1 MPPLD
6 CINIQGTHT
15 NTQHQYILSL
25 EEMMRFTWF
34 LRSPCDWESNVLTYL
49 SSISPRLSILSTFHF
64 SVSRESLFILGFS
77 QTQYGNLIGKW
88 ILIDQSSKCW
98 TIKWLRIWW
107 INRFGSRVPSE
118 FGWIE
123 HRCFKN
129 IGNKRA
135 DQKYH
140 VSLSNSYKKSPH
152 QELTYSG
159 LFESPPGNELEFLLY
174 FNFAIVSPQ
183 YPCS

>member
-1 MPPLD
+1 MLFIHKLFGWD
-6 CINIQGTHT
+6 GFLLARSLTLARTWYASIRLYQYTRHTHT
-15 NTQHQYILSL
+15 QRQYILSL

-34 LRSPCDWESNVLTYL
+34 LRSLCDWESNVLTYL
-49 SSISPRLSILSTFHF
+49 SSISPRLSILSTFHS

-107 INRFGSRVPSE
+107 INRFGSRVPSDY
-118 FGWIE
+118 GWIE

-129 IGNKRA
+129 IRNKRA

-140 VSLSNSYKKSPH
+140 VSLSNSYKN
-152 QELTYSG
+152 
-159 LFESPPGNELEFLLY
+159 SPPP
-174 FNFAIVSPQ
+174 IKS
-183 YPCS
+183 